1 MKKKMISAVLTAA
14 MLAGMTVCAVPVF
27 AEEAE
32 TPENTVTGDAASED
46 AFVVWGWNDD
56 IKKILDGPFKEAY
69 PEDYERIVFV
79 NTGGSDYYQQKL
91 DPVLDDSSNE
101 LYPDLMGLEV
111 DYVQKYVNNSDW
123 VMSTADLGITA
134 DDTANMYQYN
144 LDLGT
149 DVDGNVRALFWQAT
163 PGCYAVRADLA
174 EKYLGTTD
182 PAALAEKFKD
192 LDTIVA
198 TAEEVNEASGGKC
211 KLFSGYDEIKR
222 SLTGSR
228 TVGFYDENDVITLDE
243 NITTYLETAK
253 KLYDGDLTFNTD
265 QWSTDWTANMTG
277 DGVESN
283 AAIAYMGC
291 PWFVYWSLQETW
303 KGNTI
308 LVPTQN
314 KCYWGGTGL
323 AASANCA
330 DTELAAKIMK
340 FFTCDTEGMTAINA
354 LNSDYVNNTAAV
366 SAIIE
371 SGASADGNGFLYAD
385 AGQNFM
391 EFFLPLADGL
401 DASTVTAED
410 QQILSL
416 LDTQTKAYATGEK
429 DLDTAVADLKASIHD
444 TFSYLN
450 VE

>member
-1 MKKKMISAVLTAA
+1 MKKQIMAVTLTAA
-14 MLAGMTVCAVPVF
+14 MLAGLAAVPVW
-27 AEEAE
+27 ADDAGSDEGKVLNIYCWNEEFKSRLTDHYPGYEEVDGTHGKIGDVDVVWNITPSDDNAYQNNLDE
-32 TPENTVTGDAASED
+32 TLLKQADAA
-46 AFVVWGWNDD
+46 ADD
-56 IKKILDGPFKEAY
+56 KIDLFLVEA
-69 PEDYERIVFV
+69 DYA
-79 NTGGSDYYQQKL
+79 L
-91 DPVLDDSSNE
+91 
-101 LYPDLMGLEV
+101 
-111 DYVQKYVNNSDW
+111 KYVNTDYT
-123 VMSTADLGITA
+123 MSVADLGITA
-134 DDTANMYQYN
+134 DDYANSYQYN
-144 LDLGT
+144 LDLGS

-198 TAEEVNEASGGKC
+198 TAKEVNDASGGKC

-228 TVGFYDENDVITLDE
+228 TQGFYDENDKITIDD
-243 NITTYLETAK
+243 NIKTYMETAK
-253 KLYDGDLTFNTD
+253 TLYDEDLTFNTD
-265 QWSTDWTANMTG
+265 QWSADWSANMSG
-277 DGVESN
+277 DGVDSN
-283 AAIAYMGC
+283 AALAYMGC
-291 PWFVYWSLQETW
+291 PWFVYWSLSDAW

-308 LVPTQN
+308 LVPTQT

-323 AASANCA
+323 AATTDCA

-340 FFTCDTEGMTAINA
+340 FFTCDEDGMVAINA

-366 SAIIE
+366 SKIIE
-371 SGASADGNGFLYAD
+371 AGTSADGNGYLYPD

-401 DASTVTAED
+401 DASMVTAED

-416 LDTQTKAYATGEK
+416 MDTQTKAYATGEK
-429 DLDTAVADLKASIHD
+429 DLDTALADLTASIHD
-444 TFSYLN
+444 TFSYLSA
-450 VE
+450 E